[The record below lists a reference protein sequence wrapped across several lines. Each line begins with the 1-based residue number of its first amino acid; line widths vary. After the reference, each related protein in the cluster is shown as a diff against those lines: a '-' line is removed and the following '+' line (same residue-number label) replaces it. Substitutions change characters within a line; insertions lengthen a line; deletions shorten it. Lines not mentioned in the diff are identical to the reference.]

1 MWADLANE
9 YLVREGINE
18 RINEKSFAD
27 LGIELTATKHRGWYG
42 DALGDKSRIIQEN
55 AEIQKENQERIIENP
70 ETIINLLNANK
81 AVFTPKDILR
91 ELEKRLDTS
100 ELVSQS
106 FEKILE
112 SVEYVGESVK
122 GEFLYT
128 GKKYKELENDTLTK
142 FESLSKNKVG
152 EGLEKRD
159 FAELSDEQ
167 KNAVIGLTQ
176 GEQIGVLVGKTGAG
190 KTRTMASVAELY
202 KERGNRIIGMSLS
215 AVASEN
221 LGKDAGI
228 ESRTIASWTHCWRS
242 YEIAKEKFL
251 SFNEIIDSGLLKQI
265 DWYKDLKRY
274 ENAQLK
280 KGDVII
286 VDEAGM
292 VGTKAWNEILNMAE
306 KSGAKVIAVG
316 DNNQF
321 EAIDSGGCFRK
332 FTEIAKEQNQLF
344 ELTEIRR
351 QKKDWMKEA
360 SVEFSKL
367 NIIEGLSKYEQNNC
381 IEEFVKRDDIVKSVA
396 EEYVNRAND
405 NEAVL
410 CFKRE
415 TCQKVNNEVREL
427 RREKGEIAE
436 DIVSVNDR
444 NFAINDKVMFLQNDK
459 NLGLKNGMI
468 GVVIGG
474 NDGILKCKTDDN
486 REVEINTKMY
496 DKIEHGYAMTLYKS
510 QGKTFDDVTVI
521 AEKGMDAKATY
532 VAMTRHRENVKLC
545 YFKEEFKSY
554 KNLTKGLS
562 QYRQKDLVSDY
573 QNIQNDNKIRVVEY
587 QDSLMEM
594 SKCLKDINQGMA
606 DWKEYGE
613 LKNHANELG
622 SEIYKKYDD
631 HKLYLDQ
638 MGITKEKLE
647 IRLSLKQRPLTKTE
661 QNAKDA
667 VTLYADV
674 SAITR
679 DWFKSMMAEKFN
691 ITEHNDYQKYC
702 EIREIRNS
710 LARDILSN
718 YPLHRPFVNELL
730 RDRYISKKTMEN
742 QVNYKGNY
750 DGKIKA
756 NGIEQKEEK
765 RFINPTEGM
774 TIEQIY
780 QWAQNWIKT
789 EMTKE
794 KMIEQ
799 MHATY
804 RSFDAYKM
812 KYGLRDD
819 IKVNEGTLEYANI
832 VMNKNYKGENIIEC
846 MKDAV
851 KQALCFEILKKDFKD
866 TNLNLDIVRDIHKKA
881 EMIAHNTDYNDFTR
895 DKQNKFNEIVQNANN
910 EYRQKSEGLSQN
922 ELSGLLT
929 FIQNEN
935 MQKEQQRQLELQRSI
950 NCSMQR
956 GSGIEI

>member
-1 MWADLANE
+1 
-9 YLVREGINE
+9 
-18 RINEKSFAD
+18 
-27 LGIELTATKHRGWYG
+27 
-42 DALGDKSRIIQEN
+42 
-55 AEIQKENQERIIENP
+55 
-70 ETIINLLNANK
+70 
-81 AVFTPKDILR
+81 
-91 ELEKRLDTS
+91 
-100 ELVSQS
+100 
-106 FEKILE
+106 
-112 SVEYVGESVK
+112 
-122 GEFLYT
+122 
-128 GKKYKELENDTLTK
+128 
-142 FESLSKNKVG
+142 
-152 EGLEKRD
+152 
-159 FAELSDEQ
+159 
-167 KNAVIGLTQ
+167 
-176 GEQIGVLVGKTGAG
+176 
-190 KTRTMASVAELY
+190 
-202 KERGNRIIGMSLS
+202 
-215 AVASEN
+215 
-221 LGKDAGI
+221 
-228 ESRTIASWTHCWRS
+228 
-242 YEIAKEKFL
+242 
-251 SFNEIIDSGLLKQI
+251 
-265 DWYKDLKRY
+265 
-274 ENAQLK
+274 
-280 KGDVII
+280 
-286 VDEAGM
+286 
-292 VGTKAWNEILNMAE
+292 
-306 KSGAKVIAVG
+306 
-316 DNNQF
+316 
-321 EAIDSGGCFRK
+321 
-332 FTEIAKEQNQLF
+332 
-344 ELTEIRR
+344 
-351 QKKDWMKEA
+351 
-360 SVEFSKL
+360 
-367 NIIEGLSKYEQNNC
+367 
-381 IEEFVKRDDIVKSVA
+381 
-396 EEYVNRAND
+396 
-405 NEAVL
+405 
-410 CFKRE
+410 
-415 TCQKVNNEVREL
+415 
-427 RREKGEIAE
+427 
-436 DIVSVNDR
+436 
-444 NFAINDKVMFLQNDK
+444 MFLQNDK

-486 REVEINTKMY
+486 REVEINTKTY
-496 DKIEHGYAMTLYKS
+496 DKIDYGYAMTLYKS

-545 YFKEEFKSY
+545 YSKEEFKSY
-554 KNLTKGLS
+554 KNLTESLS

-573 QNIQNDNKIRVVEY
+573 QNIQNENKIRVVEY
-587 QDSLMEM
+587 QDSLIEM
-594 SKCLKDINQGMA
+594 SKCLKDINQGTA

-647 IRLSLKQRPLTKTE
+647 IRLGLKQCPLTKTE
-661 QNAKDA
+661 QSAKDA

-765 RFINPTEGM
+765 RFIDPTEGM

-819 IKVNEGTLEYANI
+819 IKVNEGTLECANMLIHRNADKYTNLEEYATQIAKQSLCFELLKEKSGKLEITGKEAEDLHLKVEKLADKIDNTGLSFENKSKTDELANSILKEPLVERDFVRYIDENIVTEFQNKYEARKDITLSETALEYANI
-832 VMNKNYKGENIIEC
+832 GMNKNYKGENIIEC

-910 EYRQKSEGLSQN
+910 EYRQNSEGLSQN
-922 ELSGLLT
+922 ELSGLST

-935 MQKEQQRQLELQRSI
+935 MQKEQQRQLELQHSI